1 MMPVLLEA
9 LATEPSQPEISTY
22 TTRSFLRLTLERL
35 RQDPLS
41 LVACTFLLLV
51 ALAALWA
58 EPLSAML
65 VGKDPNSTNLEAT
78 LQPPYVIHAW
88 QSLWGRDD
96 TMTRQLLDISGGV
109 THWLGTDSLGRDQF
123 VRLLYGARISMLI
136 AFCAAAI
143 AFILGG
149 AVGMTA
155 GFFGG
160 RVDDLIMWL
169 ITTFS
174 ALPTLFVLI
183 LIAAIYRPN
192 AIMLTLFLGFFGWIG
207 AARFMRGQVL
217 QIKALDYTLAARALG
232 ATHFRI
238 MWFHIMPN
246 TIPLIIVLITVDI
259 GGLIL
264 TESILSFLGFGVQPP
279 HATWGNMLANS
290 QNFLFLQDEVT
301 KSYVAWHL
309 IFPPGVLIFL
319 TVLSL
324 YLLGDGLRDAMDPQ
338 LRLAR

>member
-1 MMPVLLEA
+1 MLPVLLET
-9 LATEPSQPEISTY
+9 LAAESSPLEASVRKP
-22 TTRSFLRLTLERL
+22 RSFLQLALERL
-35 RQDPLS
+35 RQDRLS
-41 LVACTFLLLV
+41 ITACVFLLLI
-51 ALAALWA
+51 ALAALLA
-58 EPLSAML
+58 DPLSAQL
-65 VGKDPNSTNLEAT
+65 VGVDPNNTNLDAT
-78 LQPPYVIHAW
+78 LQPPYILHRLQA
-88 QSLWGRDD
+88 LLGRDD
-96 TMTRQLLDISGGV
+96 TMVTQLLEISGGV

-123 VRLLYGARISMLI
+123 VRLLYGARVSMLI
-136 AFCAAAI
+136 AICAATI
-143 AFILGG
+143 SFVLGG
-149 AVGMTA
+149 ALGMAA

-160 RVDDLIMWL
+160 RIDDFILWV

-183 LIAAIYRPN
+183 LITSIYKPN
-192 AIMLTLFLGFFGWIG
+192 AILLTLFLGFFGWIG
-207 AARFMRGQVL
+207 SARFMRGQVL

-232 ATHFRI
+232 ATPLRV

-259 GGLIL
+259 GSLVL
-264 TESILSFLGFGVQPP
+264 AESVLSFLGFGVQPP

-301 KSYVAWHL
+301 GSFVAWHL
-309 IFPPGVLIFL
+309 IFPPGILIFL

-338 LRLAR
+338 LRIAR